1 MLALQKIPVSLDQ
14 VQELT
19 CHSSKEGLYM
29 GFRFQHDGEVLE
41 GMVQLPTNGDS
52 AVAQDP
58 NGHRDLVVFQNDEGT
73 REVWIM
79 TELGRIFVEMFLPA

>member
-19 CHSSKEGLYM
+19 RHSSKEGLYT

-58 NGHRDLVVFQNDEGT
+58 NGHRDLVVFQSEEK
-73 REVWIM
+73 REVWIISD
-79 TELGRIFVEMFLPA
+79 LGRIFVEMFLPA